1 MINGDLDQ
9 FLDTGW
15 FTEATLFYNGY
26 IYWCEGLRNSETGI
40 MDFFVNKWEV
50 ENEDDTYYH
59 TIIEKDGSM
68 KWETVFEIEHKDMDF
83 IKKQFLEAPIF
94 DGKSFWQV
102 EKRLAWLDDGGNVT
116 RK

>member
-26 IYWCEGLRNSETGI
+26 IYWCEGVWVNDFTL
-40 MDFFVNKWEV
+40 MKFFVNKWEA

-59 TIIEKDGSM
+59 TIVEKDGSV
-68 KWETVFEIEHKDMDF
+68 KCETVFEMEHEDREF
-83 IKKQFLEAPIF
+83 VKKKFLEAPIF
-94 DGKSFWQV
+94 DGKSFRQV
-102 EKRLAWLDDGGNVT
+102 EKQLAWLDDGGNVT

>member
-1 MINGDLDQ
+1 MINGYLDQ

-15 FTEATLFYNGY
+15 HTDATLFYNGY

-68 KWETVFEIEHKDMDF
+68 KWETVFEMEHKDCDF